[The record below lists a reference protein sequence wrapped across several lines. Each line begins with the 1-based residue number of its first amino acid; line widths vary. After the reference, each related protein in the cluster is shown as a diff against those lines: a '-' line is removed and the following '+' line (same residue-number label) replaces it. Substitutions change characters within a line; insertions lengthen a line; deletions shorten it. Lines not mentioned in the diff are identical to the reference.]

1 MLKHHLRKFLRGL
14 LLVSLS
20 SNLAYAEQTFQFK
33 SPSFTGIGYSSHVQT
48 IENTETTRKQAIE
61 AARLQAAKDAAAADK
76 NTNLSKFLNNFE
88 SRVYAQ
94 LSTQLV
100 NNLFGENPQNS
111 GTVTIEGNTIQYT
124 KTLDMISLTKSS
136 EWFNFTT
143 FPVKI
148 EWTMSKTTFL
158 IFSL

>member
-1 MLKHHLRKFLRGL
+1 MKKILI
-14 LLVSLS
+14 SLILIVNS
-20 SNLAYAEQTFQFK
+20 SVYAEQSFQFK

-61 AARLQAAKDAAAADK
+61 SKRLQDIKDAAAEAK
-76 NTNLSKFLNNFE
+76 NSNLSKFLNNFE

-111 GTVTIEGNTIQYT
+111 GTVTVEGNKIQYS
-124 KTLDMISLTKSS
+124 KSVDQISLTVTGADGTLTQVAIPIGQLK
-136 EWFNFTT
+136 F
-143 FPVKI
+143 
-148 EWTMSKTTFL
+148 
-158 IFSL
+158 

>member
-1 MLKHHLRKFLRGL
+1 MKKILISLIL
-14 LLVSLS
+14 LN
-20 SNLAYAEQTFQFK
+20 SNLVYAEQTFQFK
-33 SPSFTGIGYSSHVQT
+33 SPAFNGVGYSSHVQT
-48 IENTETTRKQAIE
+48 IENTETTRKAAIE
-61 AARLQAAKDAAAADK
+61 AARLQAIKDAAAAAQ

-124 KTLDMISLTKSS
+124 KTADQISLNVTAADGTLTQVQIPIGQLK
-136 EWFNFTT
+136 F
-143 FPVKI
+143 
-148 EWTMSKTTFL
+148 
-158 IFSL
+158 

>member
-1 MLKHHLRKFLRGL
+1 MKKTIIIL
-14 LLVSLS
+14 LILT
-20 SNLAYAEQTFQFK
+20 SNLVYAEQTFQFK
-33 SPSFTGIGYSSHVQT
+33 SPSFSGVGYSSHVQT
-48 IENTETTRKQAIE
+48 IENTETTRKQALD
-61 AARLQAAKDAAAADK
+61 AAKLQAAKDAAAAAA

-124 KTLDMISLTKSS
+124 KTADQISLTVTGADG
-136 EWFNFTT
+136 NITQVQIPIGTLT
-143 FPVKI
+143 F
-148 EWTMSKTTFL
+148 
-158 IFSL
+158 

>member
-1 MLKHHLRKFLRGL
+1 MKKTI
-14 LLVSLS
+14 VSLILLI
-20 SNLAYAEQTFQFK
+20 SNLVYAEQTFQFK
-33 SPSFTGIGYSSHVQT
+33 SPSFSGIGYSSHVQT

-61 AARLQAAKDAAAADK
+61 ASRLQAAKDAAAEAK

-111 GTVTIEGNTIQYT
+111 GTVNIEGNVIQYT
-124 KTLDMISLTKSS
+124 KTADQISLTVTGADGNITQVQIPIGTLK
-136 EWFNFTT
+136 F
-143 FPVKI
+143 
-148 EWTMSKTTFL
+148 
-158 IFSL
+158 

>member
-1 MLKHHLRKFLRGL
+1 MKKRIIASLIL
-14 LLVSLS
+14 LT
-20 SNLAYAEQTFQFK
+20 SNLVYAEQTFQFK
-33 SPSFTGIGYSSHVQT
+33 SPSFTGVGYSSHVQT

-61 AARLQAAKDAAAADK
+61 AARLQAIKDAAAEAK
-76 NTNLSKFLNNFE
+76 NNNLSKFLNNFE

-124 KTLDMISLTKSS
+124 KTADQISLNVTAADGTLTQVQIPIGQLK
-136 EWFNFTT
+136 F
-143 FPVKI
+143 
-148 EWTMSKTTFL
+148 
-158 IFSL
+158 

>member
-1 MLKHHLRKFLRGL
+1 MLKHHLRKY
-14 LLVSLS
+14 LLVLLTLS
-20 SNLAYAEQTFQFK
+20 SNSNAEQVFQFK
-33 SPSFTGIGYSSHVQT
+33 SPSFSGIGYSSHVQT
-48 IENTETTRKQAIE
+48 IENTETTRKQALE
-61 AARLQAAKDAAAADK
+61 SQRLQAAKDAAALAN

-124 KTLDMISLTKSS
+124 KTVDMINLTVTGADGTQTQIQIPIGQLK
-136 EWFNFTT
+136 F
-143 FPVKI
+143 
-148 EWTMSKTTFL
+148 
-158 IFSL
+158 

>member
-124 KTLDMISLTKSS
+124 KTLDMISLTV
-136 EWFNFTT
+136 TAADG
-143 FPVKI
+143 
-148 EWTMSKTTFL
+148 
-158 IFSL
+158 SLTQVQIPIGQLKF